1 MSSTEYKHTDGDE
14 YVTELVH
21 TNSSGGPSEVY
32 GHIPYRHSR
41 LSVSLSSDTSTLT
54 VTVEILN
61 GLSVIR
67 DDLTQ
72 NKLAYDGT
80 ATVQLVG
87 HSTVDI
93 SITDGSGQS
102 QVDVSSIPTDSLVV
116 GVSSLSDS
124 PVESDTTT
132 VDLTRGGAT
141 A

>member
-1 MSSTEYKHTDGDE
+1 MSSTEYQHTDGDE

-21 TNSSGGPSEVY
+21 TNSSDDPTEVY
-32 GHIPYRHSR
+32 GHIPYRQSVV
-41 LSVSLSSDTSTLT
+41 SVSLSSDSSTLT

-61 GLSVIR
+61 GLSVLR

-80 ATVQLVG
+80 ATVQLIG
-87 HSTVDI
+87 HTSVDI

-102 QVDVSSIPTDSLVV
+102 QVDVSSITSDNLVV

-124 PVESDTTT
+124 PVEPDTTT
-132 VDLTRGGAT
+132 VDLTSAGAT

>member
-1 MSSTEYKHTDGDE
+1 MSSIEYQHTDGDD
-14 YVTELVH
+14 YITELDYRV
-21 TNSSGGPSEVY
+21 SQDEPAKIE
-32 GHIPYRHSR
+32 GHIPYRHAR
-41 LSVSLSSDTSTLT
+41 LSVSLSSDASTLT

-61 GLSVIR
+61 GLSVLR

-102 QVDVSSIPTDSLVV
+102 QVDVSSITSDNLRVTMTA
-116 GVSSLSDS
+116 LRDS

-132 VDLTRGGAT
+132 VDLSGGGTT

>member
-1 MSSTEYKHTDGDE
+1 MSSTEYKHTDGDD

-21 TNSSGGPSEVY
+21 TNSSDDPTEVY
-32 GHIPYRHSR
+32 GHIPYRQSVV
-41 LSVSLSSDTSTLT
+41 SVSLSSDTSTLT

-61 GLSVIR
+61 GLSVLR
-67 DDLTQ
+67 DDLTK

-87 HSTVDI
+87 HSAVDI

-102 QVDVSSIPTDSLVV
+102 QVDVSSIPSDTLVV

-132 VDLTRGGAT
+132 VDLTSGGAT
-141 A
+141 V